1 MIIYASYSTLL
12 YVLIGN
18 TSILTMTDDLIFSS
32 AFNSLVRLFPIAV
45 GFNAAPLEQVDYPDV
60 KFWNLADWTKFSKEN
75 VSTISNREAGVT
87 NFPQQT
93 VGPTGAMQYVEDQH
107 GHAVSE
113 ESVHLM
119 RSLAQNLWLELGIT
133 GAAPTSW
140 RKVDVQSKKF
150 YYHAMAASFF
160 NLRLCA
166 SDWKAEKIAEDN
178 YALWYLRWRV
188 QTQTP
193 EAILQSKRVRNT
205 STVAQGQSKKSKVKN
220 KESVSTTSNH
230 FLRSALIRS
239 DY

>member
-1 MIIYASYSTLL
+1 M
-12 YVLIGN
+12 
-18 TSILTMTDDLIFSS
+18 
-32 AFNSLVRLFPIAV
+32 

-75 VSTISNREAGVT
+75 VSTIGNREAGVT

-93 VGPTGAMQYVEDQH
+93 VTGLGLGAMRYVEDKH

-166 SDWKAEKIAEDN
+166 SDWKAEMIAEDN
-178 YALWYLRWRV
+178 YALWHMRWRV

-220 KESVSTTSNH
+220 RVSTT
-230 FLRSALIRS
+230 RSFSPKRTHIRS